1 MLINSLLAENIKK
14 HRRSKGFS
22 QTKLAQKINVSCQAI
37 SKWERGVAIPELDK
51 LCLLA
56 DKFQISVDEL
66 IGNIQNPKNKMIGI
80 DGGGSKTEF
89 LLFDEDGTILETLK
103 LTACNPNSVGI
114 DGAIAVL
121 SEGIDYLRRESP
133 HIQGIFIGSAGF
145 KAGGNGKKIEAL
157 LCEKYPS
164 ISIRCETDI
173 SNVFASAEDQ
183 SASIAGICGTGTVV
197 YGRKDNEYISYTG
210 WGYLLDRAGSGF
222 HIGRDAITSALEDL
236 EGLGESTILTN
247 LIENKL
253 GTSLKSSIKDFYQK
267 DSAYIA
273 SFAQCV
279 FEAYEKG
286 DYVAKEILKVNA
298 ERFAVVINRVAEKTP
313 SAKTVLLSGGVI
325 MQSEAFRRIVQKN
338 LRPDLKIIL
347 PSFSQVEGAC
357 ILCAEMCKVT
367 AEKIYTAFKTQ
378 KERK

>member
-1 MLINSLLAENIKK
+1 M
-14 HRRSKGFS
+14 
-22 QTKLAQKINVSCQAI
+22 
-37 SKWERGVAIPELDK
+37 
-51 LCLLA
+51 
-56 DKFQISVDEL
+56 
-66 IGNIQNPKNKMIGI
+66 
-80 DGGGSKTEF
+80 
-89 LLFDEDGTILETLK
+89 
-103 LTACNPNSVGI
+103 
-114 DGAIAVL
+114 
-121 SEGIDYLRRESP
+121 
-133 HIQGIFIGSAGF
+133 
-145 KAGGNGKKIEAL
+145 
-157 LCEKYPS
+157 
-164 ISIRCETDI
+164 
-173 SNVFASAEDQ
+173 
-183 SASIAGICGTGTVV
+183 
-197 YGRKDNEYISYTG
+197 
-210 WGYLLDRAGSGF
+210 DRAGSGF